1 MEQVIKFIK
10 SKGIGFGLTAGS
22 ILLVSILHLFGIFD
36 FLELKLYDY
45 RFHEVRGPLTGWQA
59 NDSSY
64 INLGT
69 DVVLVEIDDEAYRLM
84 PEAYPYP
91 RGTIWA
97 KVVRNLTKAG
107 AKVIAF
113 DIQFDA
119 PETKSDYL
127 RQFADEVQSEELKE
141 LIPRQQFEV
150 PIQAAIG
157 GRIIARETVRAY
169 RKDVTAKLYGGDIT
183 RKRKLLEKQKEGKR
197 KMKSIGR
204 VDVPQEAFISVLRL
218 DD

>member
-10 SKGIGFGLTAGS
+10 SKGIGLGLTAGS

-69 DVVLVEIDDEAYRLM
+69 DIVLVEIDDEAYRLM

-127 RQFADEVQSEELKE
+127 RQFAKEVQSEELKE
-141 LIPRQQFEV
+141 LIPRHGDEV
-150 PIQAAIG
+150 FGEAIAEAIKHG
-157 GRIIARETVRAY
+157 TEVVINTKMATDLNMIPPHILPVRW
-169 RKDVTAKLYGGDIT
+169 
-183 RKRKLLEKQKEGKR
+183 KRLC
-197 KMKSIGR
+197 
-204 VDVPQEAFISVLRL
+204 RL
-218 DD
+218 IRRPD

>member
-22 ILLVSILHLFGIFD
+22 IFLVSILHLFGIFD

-84 PEAYPYP
+84 PEAYP
-91 RGTIWA
+91 
-97 KVVRNLTKAG
+97 
-107 AKVIAF
+107 
-113 DIQFDA
+113 
-119 PETKSDYL
+119 
-127 RQFADEVQSEELKE
+127 
-141 LIPRQQFEV
+141 
-150 PIQAAIG
+150 
-157 GRIIARETVRAY
+157 
-169 RKDVTAKLYGGDIT
+169 
-183 RKRKLLEKQKEGKR
+183 
-197 KMKSIGR
+197 
-204 VDVPQEAFISVLRL
+204 
-218 DD
+218 